1 MGTGTRRVLTLTAL
15 FTTSVM
21 MLLSGAATAS
31 ADLDGPPPPPTGTVK
46 TSGPVI
52 TVTVTGSGYQG
63 GSPGSGSGGGSV
75 SVSVPAPCWMVAFMT
90 GKEYYEYVTSG
101 QQAADNYHYGENQS
115 PGPGYVQYKDDIL
128 GHWYGGMCSS
138 ANWPDQN
145 DMDGFFAY
153 VDEFFAS
160 HPIGYVP
167 ATQTPPVP
175 PVPPVLLR
183 EVAIKNLTLPDPK
196 LDWNPKRVGNQGTLV
211 NLDTWFWL
219 DNAPTTLSVQ
229 AAAGGNTASVTATF
243 NGMDISAPREAP
255 LSCTGPGTPYTP
267 TAHTTTCALA
277 FSRASTALG
286 ALGDLGTPVTVKST
300 WTATWAANGVN
311 QGPITPQPAPV
322 TATTSIFVDEV
333 QTLVTG
339 AR

>member
-1 MGTGTRRVLTLTAL
+1 MGTGTRRILSVVAM
-15 FTTSVM
+15 FTTSAII
-21 MLLSGAATAS
+21 LLSGAATAN
-31 ADLDGPPPPPTGTVK
+31 ANGDVPAPAPPAAGTVK
-46 TSGPVI
+46 TDGPVI

-63 GSPGSGSGGGSV
+63 GSPGSVGGGSV
-75 SVSVPAPCWMVAFMT
+75 SVSVPAPCWMIAFMT

-115 PGPGYVQYKDDIL
+115 PGRGYELYKDDIL

-153 VDEFFAS
+153 VDEFFAT
-160 HPIGYVP
+160 HPIEYVP
-167 ATQTPPVP
+167 DTQTPPVP

-196 LDWNPKRVGNQGTLV
+196 LDWNPKRIGNQGTLV

-229 AAAGGNTASVTATF
+229 AAAGGNAASVTATF
-243 NGMDISAPREAP
+243 NGMDISAPGEAP
-255 LSCTGPGTPYTP
+255 LSCTGPGTRYTP

-277 FSRASTALG
+277 FSRASSALG
-286 ALGDLGTPVTVKST
+286 AEATPVTVKTT

-322 TATTSIFVDEV
+322 TATTNILVDEV
-333 QTLVTG
+333 QTLVTSV
-339 AR
+339 R